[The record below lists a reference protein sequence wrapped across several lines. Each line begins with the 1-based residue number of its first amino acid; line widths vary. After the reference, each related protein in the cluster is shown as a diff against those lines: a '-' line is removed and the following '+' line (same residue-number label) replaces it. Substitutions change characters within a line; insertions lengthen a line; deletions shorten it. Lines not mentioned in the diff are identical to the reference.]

1 MTHRFLLTAF
11 LATAATGATAQNN
24 AASAPQPKPMSRTG
38 YMQRIDNGFVSADA
52 DKDGFLER
60 AEIEAAETR
69 VIAAR
74 KAALLKQRE
83 AGFRRMDTNKD
94 GSLSLAEYNSPLVN
108 VALPKPNAAPVLGR
122 LDANKDGKI
131 SLAENRAP
139 AIAQFDRADT
149 NKDGTLSADEQRAR
163 AKR

>member
-1 MTHRFLLTAF
+1 VTHRFLLTILLAAV
-11 LATAATGATAQNN
+11 ATAAPAQNN
-24 AASAPQPKPMSRTG
+24 AAAAPQPVSRTS
-38 YMQRIDNGFVSADA
+38 YMQRIDNGFVAADA

-69 VIAAR
+69 VLTAR

-83 AGFRRMDTNKD
+83 AAFRRMDTNKD
-94 GSLSLAEYNSPLVN
+94 GSLSLAEYNAPLAN
-108 VALPKPNAAPVLGR
+108 AAIPKANAAPVLDR
-122 LDANKDGKI
+122 LDANKDGKV

-149 NKDGTLSADEQRAR
+149 NKDGTLSVDEQRAMAR
-163 AKR
+163 R